1 MVSAAEGSSF
11 YAYGWESQ
19 LLETGF
25 LAIFLPLLAP
35 RAADPSRCVLWLF
48 RWLSFRIS
56 LGAGLI
62 KIRGGSCWEA
72 RTCLHYHFETQPVP
86 SPASF
91 VFHFLPKW
99 LLSHAVDLDL
109 FVQLYTS
116 WLVLLPGV
124 IQPLRWVR
132 RGAGLLQITFM
143 LNIAASGNFSF
154 LNHLTIIPSLACLDD
169 ACWPRALRAAPPP
182 PPQSVATSGLR
193 RAARGARRGA
203 ELALFGSIMWLSWPV
218 VANLLQLESGQVMNG
233 SFGAF
238 RLVNTY
244 GAFGSVGEARYEP
257 IISVSHDGE
266 VWHELDFPCKPGT
279 VTRRPCFCAPYH
291 FRLDWNIWFIG
302 FKPHRSML
310 QRRESWLFAFV
321 GRLLTDDPTA
331 LGLLDASA
339 ATSAAFIDPT
349 DAKRRR
355 PPRLVK
361 VDMYHYTMAEPL
373 WSLGARWWH
382 EPSAPLVW
390 WRRSYEELLIPTMQ
404 LDGAGRLARAVKS
417 SSRKAL

>member
-48 RWLSFRIS
+48 RWLAFRIS

-169 ACWPRALRAAPPP
+169 ACWPRVLRAAPPP
-182 PPQSVATSGLR
+182 PIAPPFCTPRVGGAPCARAKVAERSVGGEFAD
-193 RAARGARRGA
+193 
-203 ELALFGSIMWLSWPV
+203 
-218 VANLLQLESGQVMNG
+218 
-233 SFGAF
+233 
-238 RLVNTY
+238 RLVRVY
-244 GAFGSVGEARYEP
+244 APSV
-257 IISVSHDGE
+257 
-266 VWHELDFPCKPGT
+266 
-279 VTRRPCFCAPYH
+279 
-291 FRLDWNIWFIG
+291 
-302 FKPHRSML
+302 
-310 QRRESWLFAFV
+310 
-321 GRLLTDDPTA
+321 
-331 LGLLDASA
+331 
-339 ATSAAFIDPT
+339 
-349 DAKRRR
+349 
-355 PPRLVK
+355 
-361 VDMYHYTMAEPL
+361 
-373 WSLGARWWH
+373 
-382 EPSAPLVW
+382 
-390 WRRSYEELLIPTMQ
+390 
-404 LDGAGRLARAVKS
+404 
-417 SSRKAL
+417 